1 MASGDMLGP
10 AVSGLLAFQTEMATI
25 GNNIANVNT
34 PGYSR
39 ERVQLTPS
47 PPQYTGA
54 GYIGTGVQ
62 VSSVQRIY
70 DQYLAGQ
77 LNSATSANSQLQ
89 NYSQLATQV
98 GNLLA
103 DPQAGLS
110 PNLQSFFNAVQGV
123 ASDPSSTSA
132 RQVMLSQGQSLVS
145 NFQYLDS
152 QLTSLGSGVN
162 TQITNSVNQINS
174 LATSI
179 AKLNGQ
185 ITQLQGTAGGQ
196 QPNTLLDQRDELI
209 NQLSQQVAVTTV
221 PQTDGSV
228 NVFIGNGQSLV
239 MGSTAIP
246 LSVVPNTYDATR
258 SEVGYTVGGVTT
270 DISNQIT
277 GGTLGG
283 ALAFRDQVLNP
294 SENAL
299 GQVAIGLAATFNAQ
313 SRLGMDQ
320 NGNINQNFFNTIDQS
335 SPQVLPSSTNTGS
348 PPATIGATVTDV
360 SALTTS
366 DYRLDRTAT
375 GYTLTRLSDNTVTNL
390 TNFPGAPQTVD
401 GVTLSLAS
409 GTIAVGDSFM
419 IEPTRT
425 AAANIGLAISSTSQ
439 IAAAAPISTAVA
451 TNASGVPT
459 NQGTGA
465 ISAGSVSNTTNLP
478 LSGAITLTYDAST
491 QQFNVTGGPGGTLA
505 YNPATDSGGKQF
517 SFPTYGGATFTISG
531 VPANGDSFVIS
542 NNANAVSDNRNALAL
557 AGLATQ
563 STLANG
569 TASYNGAYSDL
580 IANVGTQ
587 TQNANT
593 SSTAQQAVLNQVTQ
607 QVNSV
612 SGVNLDQEAASLVQ
626 YQQAYQAAAQMISTS
641 SSLFQTLIAAVGGH

>member
-1 MASGDMLGP
+1 MAGGDMLSA
-10 AVSGLLAFQTEMATI
+10 AVSGLLAFQTEMATVS
-25 GNNIANVNT
+25 NNIANVNT

-47 PPQYTGA
+47 APQFTGA

-62 VSSVQRIY
+62 VSTIQRVY
-70 DQYLAGQ
+70 DQYLTGQ

-89 NYSQLATQV
+89 NYYQLATQV

-123 ASDPSSTSA
+123 ANDPSSTSA

-145 NFQYLDS
+145 NFHYLDS
-152 QLTSLGSGVN
+152 QLSSLDSGVN
-162 TQITNSVNQINS
+162 TQISTSVNQINS
-174 LATSI
+174 LASSI

-185 ITQLQGTAGGQ
+185 IEQLQGTAGGQ
-196 QPNTLLDQRDELI
+196 SPNTLLDQRDELI
-209 NQLSQQVAVTTV
+209 NQLSQQVAVSTV
-221 PQTDGSV
+221 PQSDGSV
-228 NVFIGNGQSLV
+228 SVFIGTGQMLV
-239 MGSTAIP
+239 VGTNTSA
-246 LSVVPNTYDATR
+246 LSAVANPYDATR
-258 SEVGYTVGGVTT
+258 SEVGYTVGGTT
-270 DISNQIT
+270 TVISNQIT

-299 GQVAIGLAATFNAQ
+299 GQVAIGLASSFNAQ
-313 SRLGMDQ
+313 NRLGMDL
-320 NGNINQNFFNTIDQS
+320 NGNINQNFFNTIDVS
-335 SPQVLPSSTNTGS
+335 SPKVLASSTNTGS
-348 PPATIGATVTDV
+348 PPATISATVTNV
-360 SALTTS
+360 SALTAS

-375 GYTLTRLSDNTVTNL
+375 GYTLTRLSDNSVTNL
-390 TNFPGAPQTVD
+390 TTFPGAAQTVD
-401 GVTLSLAS
+401 GVTLSLTA
-409 GTIAVGDSFM
+409 GNIAVGDSFM

-425 AAANIGLAISSTSQ
+425 AAADIGVAISNTSQ

-451 TNASGVPT
+451 TDASGVPT

-465 ISAGSVSNTTNLP
+465 ISAGSVTNTTNLP
-478 LSGAITLTYDAST
+478 LSGDITLTYDATT
-491 QQFNVTGGPGGTLA
+491 QQFNVTGGPGGTLS
-505 YNPATDSGGKQF
+505 YNSTTDSGGKQF
-517 SFPTYGGATFTISG
+517 SFPGYGGITFTISG

-542 NNANAVSDNRNALAL
+542 NNSNAVSDNRNALAL

-569 TASYNGAYSDL
+569 TASYNGAYSNL

-587 TQNANT
+587 TQNADT
-593 SSTAQQAVLNQVTQ
+593 SSTAQKAVLNQVTQ
-607 QVNSV
+607 EQNSV
-612 SGVNLDQEAASLVQ
+612 SGVNLDQEAANLVQ
-626 YQQAYQAAAQMISTS
+626 FQQAYQAAAQMISTS
-641 SSLFQTLIAAVGGH
+641 STLFQSLLAAVGGH